1 MEENA
6 MFFVVNMQR
15 LANGTAQNVTGHK
28 SEPEGRST
36 FHSVIASNYAAKEVG
51 NLEGFAV
58 TLLENGRYVDSEEF
72 EME

>member
-1 MEENA
+1 

-15 LANGTAQNVTGHK
+15 LANTTAQTVSRHN